1 MSSAAS
7 LLQGQGSHST
17 AVPVRL
23 PPDLLK
29 RRTGQRRQMLAVQGV
44 SYTLITSVLLVYCY
58 AGTIS
63 IVIPS
68 TYFLAGV
75 GLVTIFVVLSEGQ
88 FNDRFE
94 DHYLTIYQV
103 GGHVALQL
111 CFLLAAPEIGFAF
124 LSVVFLIFGF
134 GALRMTSRQAI
145 ITWTLTMIGL
155 APIFLL
161 TSTPIGLP
169 VGTATERVAA
179 MLSYVLTIGQC
190 AFVGLYGSTMRK
202 MLYDR
207 SFELKAAYKRIE
219 ELAELDELTGASNR
233 RCIMRML
240 EEEIARSV
248 RNGSP
253 CSIALIDLDWFKRIN
268 DTYGHPTGDEVL
280 RTFSITM
287 FANIRSVDRFGRY
300 GGEEFLLVLPDM
312 DTERAVRALDRLRA
326 IIADLDWSAFGP
338 GMKATM
344 SAGVATLNSNETS
357 DTLLA
362 RADSALYAAKA
373 QGRNRITRA

>member
-7 LLQGQGSHST
+7 LVQGQGSHST
-17 AVPVRL
+17 AGPVRL

-44 SYTLITSVLLVYCY
+44 SYALITSVLLVYCY

-75 GLVTIFVVLSEGQ
+75 GLVAIFVVLSEGQ

-103 GGHVALQL
+103 GSHVALQL
-111 CFLLAAPEIGFAF
+111 CFLLAAPKIGFAF
-124 LSVVFLIFGF
+124 LSVIFLIFGF

-326 IIADLDWSAFGP
+326 IIADLDWSAFAP

-362 RADSALYAAKA
+362 RTDSALYAAKG